1 MNRPEAHR
9 LINKLYDEAQ
19 PNKEI
24 KDAFPHENTLKM
36 KSMYSIVYELKEIM
50 NIKKTYMLSEYL
62 KIKYSTLRNQIS
74 RNSIPFKEILDYCNA
89 KDIDAM
95 KLLYME
101 QA

>member
-1 MNRPEAHR
+1 MKRTEAHR
-9 LINKLYDEAQ
+9 LINALYDEAQ
-19 PNKEI
+19 PTREV
-24 KDAFPHENTLKM
+24 KDAFPHENIVKM

-95 KLLYME
+95 KLLYVE
-101 QA
+101 KS